1 MPPINVR
8 PARLDDAA
16 AITAVHCSTTSEWRD
31 PHTRQVAPYAALD
44 LFGRWYNGGPWMS
57 VELCAIHLNEL
68 LHADPA
74 PLVAE
79 VDGRIV
85 GEAEYHLN
93 VEPPPFGPALHL
105 SVLYVDQDWQRQ
117 GVGRAL
123 LDVGLE
129 LARDLGL
136 SVLTT
141 QPEPEAYAFYRRMQ
155 FVPWLAASEMQLAA
169 AGAPPPGLTRLTENP
184 GPPPA
189 LALRVGRY
197 QCSALDW
204 EPLWPTLAL
213 PGWSDLRR
221 FVWRGA
227 LGDGPVVLGLR
238 EQLRDPQQADG
249 YAWLPPAA
257 PLKPVVAA
265 LAALA
270 AEAGFAAVD
279 LLLPNDALPDLR
291 RAFALDYQTSVEIW
305 RREVAT
311 K

>member
-1 MPPINVR
+1 MAPVTIR

-16 AITAVHCSTTSEWRD
+16 AITAVHCSTTSVWRD
-31 PHTRQVAPYAALD
+31 PRTRQVVPYAALD

-57 VELCAIHLNEL
+57 VELCAIHLNDL
-68 LHADPA
+68 LRAGHM

-79 VDGRIV
+79 AAGRIV
-85 GEAEYHLN
+85 GEAEYYRT

-105 SVLYVDQDWQRQ
+105 SVLYVHQEWQHQ

-123 LDVGLE
+123 LAVGLE
-129 LARDLGL
+129 LARQQGL
-136 SVLTT
+136 PALTT
-141 QPEPEAYAFYRRMQ
+141 QPETDALAFYRRGQ
-155 FVPWLAASEMQLAA
+155 FTPWLAAQEMQLAA
-169 AGAPPPGLTRLTENP
+169 EGPPPPGLARLTANP
-184 GPPPA
+184 GPPPE

-213 PGWSDLRR
+213 PGWSNLRR
-221 FVWRGA
+221 EVWRGV
-227 LGDGPVVLGLR
+227 LGDVPAVLGLR

-257 PLKPVVAA
+257 PLSPAVAA

-270 AEAGFAAVD
+270 AQAGFAAVD
-279 LLLPNDALPDLR
+279 LLLPDAALPDLQR
-291 RAFALDYQTSVEIW
+291 TFALAHQTSVELW
-305 RREVAT
+305 RRAVE

>member
-1 MPPINVR
+1 MPPLNVR

-16 AITAVHCSTTSEWRD
+16 AITAVHCSTVSEWRD
-31 PHTRQVAPYAALD
+31 PHTRQAVPYAALD

-57 VELCAIHLNEL
+57 VELCALHLNAL
-68 LHADPA
+68 LRAGPA

-79 VDGRIV
+79 VDGCII
-85 GEAEYHLN
+85 GEAEYVFN
-93 VEPPPFGPALHL
+93 SEPPPFGPALHL
-105 SVLYVDQDWQRQ
+105 SVLYIHQEWQRQ

-123 LDVGLE
+123 LDAGLE
-129 LARDLGL
+129 LARQQGFPA
-136 SVLTT
+136 LTT
-141 QPEPEAYAFYRRMQ
+141 QPEPEARAFYRRTR

-169 AGAPPPGLTRLTENP
+169 GGTPPPGLTRLTENP
-184 GPPPA
+184 GLPPE

-221 FVWRGA
+221 WVWQGA
-227 LGDGPVVLGLR
+227 LNDVPVVLGLR

-249 YAWLPPAA
+249 YAWLPPDA
-257 PLKPVVAA
+257 PFKPAMAA

-270 AEAGFAAVD
+270 AQVGFMAVD
-279 LLLPNDALPDLR
+279 LLLPDEVLSDLQKT
-291 RAFALDYQTSVEIW
+291 FALSYQTSVEIW
-305 RREVAT
+305 RREVE